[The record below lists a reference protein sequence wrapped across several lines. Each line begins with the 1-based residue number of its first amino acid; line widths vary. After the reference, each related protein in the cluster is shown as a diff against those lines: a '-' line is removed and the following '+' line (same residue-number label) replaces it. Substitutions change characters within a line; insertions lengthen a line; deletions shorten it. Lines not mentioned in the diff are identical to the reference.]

1 MKYKIWNVQYKC
13 NIVKTGQRSLLQSEW
28 PHMTP
33 QVILKCKENRP
44 YVHHAASG
52 LDCATQRR
60 GGFIVP
66 EESDLAKLLHV
77 WVVRVCPICECVRV
91 WSHRPRTRRRRWRWR
106 RRALGSLV
114 LWEPAGPTERPHSS
128 PLELVDVEGEFE
140 GGAELQA
147 HVLHHHV
154 ASQQQEGLAVNLV
167 FSEEICVRSQHRV
180 DISDVLHD
188 FLHRPQVGVLAARL
202 WALTETAWK
211 SRDINEP
218 MNEWIKKKKNIN
230 KHLLD
235 IKPAKKPRRKQ
246 CDHFI
251 YCPKEAL
258 A

>member
-106 RRALGSLV
+106 WRRRALGSLV

-140 GGAELQA
+140 GRAELQA

-154 ASQQQEGLAVNLV
+154 AAQQQEGLAVNLLERKEGRKAGAILV
-167 FSEEICVRSQHRV
+167 Q
-180 DISDVLHD
+180 
-188 FLHRPQVGVLAARL
+188 RL
-202 WALTETAWK
+202 
-211 SRDINEP
+211 N
-218 MNEWIKKKKNIN
+218 KNSTY
-230 KHLLD
+230 
-235 IKPAKKPRRKQ
+235 A
-246 CDHFI
+246 
-251 YCPKEAL
+251 E
-258 A
+258 